1 MAPVTKETTTTT
13 PIRQPTLDTTL
24 DTPPLDTSTN
34 QPAKREEPP
43 ANGGGSHTE

>member
-13 PIRQPTLDTTL
+13 PTCQPTLDT
-24 DTPPLDTSTN
+24 STR